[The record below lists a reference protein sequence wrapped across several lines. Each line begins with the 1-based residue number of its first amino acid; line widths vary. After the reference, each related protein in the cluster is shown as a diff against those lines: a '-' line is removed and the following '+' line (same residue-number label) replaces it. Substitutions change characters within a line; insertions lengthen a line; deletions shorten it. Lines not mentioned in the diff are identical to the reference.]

1 MAIAPFWYSPGSKIG
16 NGLKPTV
23 GSNFHCCSL
32 KLTHLDSGLDAIP
45 LPSHAL
51 KTGGNMSSLNVI
63 QHEGVL
69 VVDSRLIAQELDIQ
83 HKNFLATLTK
93 YIEEIE
99 EDWGQVAFE
108 TETVT
113 NSVGAGNSVKYAL
126 LTEPQATL
134 LMTYSRNTEQVRQ
147 CKRHLV
153 KAFEKAKLA
162 LSSAVELRVAELEQK
177 IAAQGEAI
185 TQLQSQIQNLLPPSA
200 DFIPPGWNEEV
211 WRKLPRQD
219 KRHFRFLYRRRGFR
233 PSGQGTNEQLALPIV
248 TTEQLKQQQRD
259 EFELLL
265 GESSA
270 QEKEQLEAAK
280 QEALKKLWSQGEQDD
295 TDVPF

>member
-1 MAIAPFWYSPGSKIG
+1 
-16 NGLKPTV
+16 
-23 GSNFHCCSL
+23 
-32 KLTHLDSGLDAIP
+32 
-45 LPSHAL
+45 
-51 KTGGNMSSLNVI
+51 MSSLNVI

-69 VVDSRLIAQELDIQ
+69 VVDSRLIAQELGIQ

-113 NSVGAGNSVKYAL
+113 NSVGASNSVKYAL

-162 LSSAVELRVAELEQK
+162 LSHAVELRVVELEQK

-185 TQLQSQIQNLLPPSA
+185 TSLSFANAQLQSQIQNILPPSA

-211 WRKLPRQD
+211 WRKLPPQD
-219 KRHFRFLYRRRGFR
+219 KRHFRYVFRRRGFR
-233 PSGQGTNEQLALPIV
+233 PSGQGKDEQLALPPV
-248 TTEQLKQQQRD
+248 TTEQLKQRQRA
-259 EFELLL
+259 EFEQLV

-270 QEKEQLEAAK
+270 QEKQQLEAAK
-280 QEALKKLWSQGEQDD
+280 QEALKKLWSQGDDDD